1 MATYTSAY
9 TGAQIDAAIGS
20 LIGTLNSI
28 GVAGAA
34 GFGVGVAPPEALPT
48 GMTPLYGY
56 TDPTHPNYGNYQY
69 ADGSIMCWIP
79 KFYYKIGTGSNGLA
93 VNVVDIKGVKTYA
106 TRFEAEAAGY
116 AMHRAFWD
124 GGVEKKGFF
133 VDKYMCSKNALGT
146 GFVASSIQ
154 GGLPLSTHA
163 DHNPI
168 GGLTAT
174 SGVNDYYAA
183 LIAPRARSGSNGAVD
198 ANSPFFCC
206 SRFIYAALALLSVAH
221 GQAATS
227 TTYCAWYDAGG
238 TTNYPKGCNNSALKD
253 TNDTSVTY
261 TSDGYSNCGK
271 TGSGVPFAKT
281 THNGQACGVADLNGL
296 MYEVC
301 TGITCVATSKTITG
315 ASKANPCVITIAGHG
330 YTTGQVVMITSV
342 GGMTQLNDKL
352 YTITVINTDTF
363 SLNGVNSS
371 AYSDFTSGGSATT
384 GTFYAAKTATK
395 MRDFTSGNSAA
406 TDHWGATG
414 VAAMMDAIATM
425 PLLAAAGGTSFG
437 QRFGNAAN
445 QVLSEATSGA
455 GWLLAGL
462 GVQKDS
468 NGISSAGSN
477 LFGTDY
483 FYQYIRNELCA
494 LSGGDWNYGPYA
506 GVWCVY
512 LGHYRTAS
520 YNDVGFR
527 CACYPA

>member
-34 GFGVGVAPPEALPT
+34 GFGVGIAPPEALPT

-116 AMHRAFWD
+116 ALHRAFWD
-124 GGVEKKGFF
+124 GGVEQDGFF

-146 GFVASSIQ
+146 GYVASSIQ
-154 GGLPLSTHA
+154 GGLPLSTAA

-168 GGLTAT
+168 ADLTAC
-174 SGVNDYYAA
+174 SGNYYYEALTAA
-183 LIAPRARSGSNGAVD
+183 RARSGENGAVD
-198 ANSPFFCC
+198 ADSPFFCC
-206 SRFIYAALALLSVAH
+206 SRFIYSALALLSVAH

-227 TTYCAWYDAGG
+227 STYCAWYDAGG
-238 TTNYPKGCNNSALKD
+238 TTNFPKGCNNNALKD
-253 TNDTSVTY
+253 TNDATVTY

-296 MYEVC
+296 MWEISTGLTC
-301 TGITCVATSKTITG
+301 TATSKTITG

-363 SLNGVNSS
+363 SLNGVDSS
-371 AYSDFTSGGSATT
+371 AYSDFTSGGSCTI
-384 GTFYAAKTATK
+384 GTFYAAKQATK
-395 MRDFTSGNSAA
+395 MRDFTSGNTLA

-468 NGISSAGSN
+468 DGISSAGSN
-477 LFGTDY
+477 LFGIDY
-483 FYQYIRNELCA
+483 FYQHIRNELCA
-494 LSGGDWNYGPYA
+494 RSGGTWDAGSSA
-506 GVWCVY
+506 GVWY
-512 LGHYRTAS
+512 LNLYFYRTHS
-520 YNDVGFR
+520 YYNVGFR